1 MTPMVEVSPRHTGGK
16 GRERRKRQPA
26 VSETVVTGERRKGGR
41 EVTPSG
47 VDGHRHSL
55 PWQLGQARHRGLDGK
70 GFYQYFEVDTAN
82 CLYKKGKRTISR

>member
-55 PWQLGQARHRGLDGK
+55 P
-70 GFYQYFEVDTAN
+70 
-82 CLYKKGKRTISR
+82 